1 MSLRLMINTHRTMY
15 KLEYVD
21 IDTCEMGREYRLV
34 LEKMSLQ
41 MREQRKGICRYF
53 SNFLYIF

>member
-21 IDTCEMGREYRLV
+21 IDTCAMGREYRLV

-41 MREQRKGICRYF
+41 MR
-53 SNFLYIF
+53 